1 MAVVVTVCVAE
12 EERKQRREGEGVSLD
27 GGSGRGGEGGGSSLR
42 SRSQQCTCEGNAFDT
57 MHAWSGIVGC
67 HCREGGMSTPVPLLM
82 GLPGSFFAQLSNV
95 RGRFLSQAGTKMMCS
110 SREDPSV
117 RPCNLWLEDSSY
129 GHMLRNHSVPT
140 RVQCAVSPCED
151 RGHPPKK

>member
-27 GGSGRGGEGGGSSLR
+27 GGSVRGGEGGGSSLR

-95 RGRFLSQAGTKMMCS
+95 RGPFRQSSWHEDDVLISGRSLRPSLQPLAGGFVVRAYAAEPFSSHTRAMCGV
-110 SREDPSV
+110 SV
-117 RPCNLWLEDSSY
+117 
-129 GHMLRNHSVPT
+129 
-140 RVQCAVSPCED
+140 
-151 RGHPPKK
+151 